1 MEWQAI
7 RGLRRRLGHFLRAF
21 DGCFARSEGRA
32 HLRGYVRGQLSDLQ
46 RKSVEPI
53 ADAAG
58 IAPRTL
64 QDFLAVHT
72 WDHERATDRL
82 QERVGERHFD
92 ADSVGLIDETGHPK
106 SGGKTSGVQRQWCGA
121 RGKIDNCVVTVH
133 LGYSTADSQFRCVL
147 DGQLYLPE
155 SWAKDPERRK
165 EAGIPESVAYRPKW
179 QIALELIGR
188 ALGNGVRFGW
198 LTFDEEYGKVP
209 EFLHRLDGM
218 GQRYLAEVPTSF
230 RGWLVEPTV
239 LQRGRYRGRGRPL
252 RYPRLSAKSA
262 PENSVDH
269 LSRWSYPMRDQPWQT
284 FHVKDG
290 TKGPIVW
297 QAKAARFRMKL
308 PVPGQHGGTG
318 RGTPS
323 APMWLIVVRNVL
335 THELK
340 YFVSTAPAGTPLE
353 ELLRVAFSRWHIER
367 CFQDEKGQ
375 LGLDHF
381 ECRRYVAIRRHL
393 VITAISHLFLAET
406 RLHLREA
413 GEKRTHDP
421 ASATGDERLDHR
433 HIHAS
438 VGSTGSSTPRV
449 VLHPANAGPKPQ
461 GYPVTPA
468 SEIQEIAGT
477 RN

>member
-1 MEWQAI
+1 MQWQAI
-7 RGLRRRLGHFLRAF
+7 RGLRRRWGPFLRAF

-32 HLRGYVRGQLSDLQ
+32 HLRRYVRGQLSDLR

-58 IAPRTL
+58 VAPRTL

-72 WDHERATDRL
+72 WDHEQATDRL
-82 QERVGERHFD
+82 QERVAEQHWD

-106 SGGKTSGVQRQWCGA
+106 SGEKTSAVQRQWCGA
-121 RGKIDNCVVTVH
+121 TGKIDNCVVTVH
-133 LGYSTADSQFRCVL
+133 LGYSNGDGQFRCLL
-147 DGQLYLPE
+147 DGQLYLPKT
-155 SWAKDPERRK
+155 WADDVERRR
-165 EAGIPESVAYRPKW
+165 EAGIPESLAYRPKW

-209 EFLHRLDGM
+209 EFLHRLDDM
-218 GQRYLAEVPTSF
+218 GQRYLAEVPTGF
-230 RGWLVEPTV
+230 RGWLLEPTV

-252 RYPRLSAKSA
+252 RYPRLSAKST
-262 PENSVDH
+262 PENAVDR
-269 LSRWSYPMRDQPWQT
+269 LCRWSYPMRDQPWQT

-290 TKGPIVW
+290 MRGPIVW

-308 PVPGQHGGTG
+308 PMPGPRRGTG
-318 RGTPS
+318 QGMPS
-323 APMWLIVVRNVL
+323 APLWLIVARNVL
-335 THELK
+335 TDELK
-340 YFVSTAPAGTPLE
+340 YFVSNAPAGTPLE

-367 CFQDEKGQ
+367 CFQEEKGQ

-413 GEKRTHDP
+413 GEKRAHDP
-421 ASATGDERLDHR
+421 AISAGGGRVDHR
-433 HIHAS
+433 SLHAP
-438 VGSTGSSTPRV
+438 VGPKESSTARV
-449 VLHPANAGPKPQ
+449 ALHPANASSKPQ
-461 GYPVTPA
+461 GRPVPPA
-468 SEIQEIAGT
+468 NQTQEIAAT
-477 RN
+477 WD